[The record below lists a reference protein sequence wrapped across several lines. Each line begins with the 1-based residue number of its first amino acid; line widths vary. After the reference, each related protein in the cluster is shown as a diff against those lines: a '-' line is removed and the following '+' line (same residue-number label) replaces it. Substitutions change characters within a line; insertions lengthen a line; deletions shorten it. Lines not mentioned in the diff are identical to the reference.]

1 MSTRAIPK
9 PERTNAMRFLES
21 RNIPY
26 VAHAFSP
33 EIHSAEGVAQALG
46 LPPSQVFK
54 TLVTLSEAPRA
65 RPVLAILPGSA
76 ELDLKKLA
84 KLLGEKKMRM
94 ATQRE
99 AESLTGLQVGG
110 ISALALLHKGFRT
123 VVDASALSWKRILV
137 SAGQRGLNLE
147 LDPRDLIALTSAQ
160 VGEIASSPL
169 AP

>member
-1 MSTRAIPK
+1 MPH
-9 PERTNAMRFLES
+9 PERTNAMRFLDS
-21 RNIPY
+21 RKVPY
-26 VAHAFSP
+26 TVHAFSP
-33 EIHSAEGVAQALG
+33 DIHSAEGVAQALG

-54 TLVTLSEAPRA
+54 TLVTLSESPRA
-65 RPVLAILPGSA
+65 KPVLAIIPGSA

-110 ISALALLHKGFRT
+110 ISALALLHKGFRA
-123 VVDASALSWKRILV
+123 VVDASALSWERILV

-147 LDPRDLIALTSAQ
+147 LAPRDLIALIAAQ
-160 VGEIASSPL
+160 VGEITT
-169 AP
+169 APAAP

>member
-1 MSTRAIPK
+1 MPK
-9 PERTNAMRFLES
+9 PERTNAMRLLDS
-21 RNIPY
+21 RKIPY

-46 LPPSQVFK
+46 FPPSQVFK
-54 TLVTLSEAPRA
+54 TLVTLSESPRA
-65 RPVLAILPGSA
+65 KPVLAIIPGDA

-110 ISALALLHKGFRT
+110 ISALALLTKGFRV
-123 VVDASALSWKRILV
+123 VVDASALSWERVLV

-147 LDPRDLIALTSAQ
+147 LAPQDLIALVAAQ
-160 VGEIASSPL
+160 VGEVTT
-169 AP
+169 APTNP